1 MDKNTTNI
9 LAIEL
14 SQIKLPD
21 TRERII
27 GGSRYVRYGDD
38 NNFNLFLEN
47 LRDNAPL
54 HNAIITSKVEQAYG
68 KGLVSDADAS
78 DIASR
83 LFTAKVNDMEGMDD
97 IYYKCIQD
105 LILYGGFYIEVI
117 WSVDGTVAEL
127 YHLPFGKMR
136 AGRRDSET
144 RRIKDYFYCE
154 DWLRMSSL
162 GYTPIPV
169 VDFNNRTG
177 RQVYVYRNYV
187 AGREYY
193 PLPDYTAALAYIAL
207 EKEIANYGLSE
218 IRNGF
223 GGSNMINFR
232 NGIPDE
238 EQQQVIKERLTQ
250 QLTSSDNAGKLVV
263 TFSPDA
269 ETSPEVS
276 SLQTTNAADKYLQ
289 VEKSVLQNVLS
300 AHRVVSPLLVG
311 IRGDG
316 QGLGNNANELENAF
330 ELWNNT
336 VIKPYQDKVLKALN
350 TIAMFAPEYSG
361 WKYEGTTIQPITFT
375 FSEGVLSQI
384 LTRNEL
390 REKIGYAPIKETINE

>member
-1 MDKNTTNI
+1 MDRNTTNI

-27 GGSRYVRYGDD
+27 GSSRYVRYGDD

-144 RRIKDYFYCE
+144 RRVKDYFYCE

-169 VDFNNRTG
+169 VDFNDRIG

-316 QGLGNNANELENAF
+316 QGLGNNANEIENAF

-375 FSEGVLSQI
+375 FGEGVLSQI
-384 LTRNEL
+384 LTRNEM
-390 REKIGYAPIKETINE
+390 RERIGYAPIKETINE